1 MTGGAA
7 ERAFILQFS
16 IDEGGRGGNFSGR
29 VEHVA
34 SGESIRFGS
43 PEELTAF
50 LSRKVGSTPLVN
62 GGTKGAAS

>member
-7 ERAFILQFS
+7 ERAFVVQFS
-16 IDEGGRGGNFSGR
+16 NDEGNRGGNFSGR

-34 SGESIRFGS
+34 SGESMRFGS

-50 LSRKVGSTPLVN
+50 LSHKLGSTR
-62 GGTKGAAS
+62 GTTS